1 MASSE
6 RNGRETPCGFYVT
19 ILPPINTSG
28 NFRINMLK
36 KFKAAFLNRSAGPG
50 KSPRR
55 SELRDR
61 ELRNLSRV
69 NSRLSSLRIVISPD
83 T

>member
-36 KFKAAFLNRSAGPG
+36 K
-50 KSPRR
+50 
-55 SELRDR
+55 
-61 ELRNLSRV
+61 
-69 NSRLSSLRIVISPD
+69 I
-83 T
+83 